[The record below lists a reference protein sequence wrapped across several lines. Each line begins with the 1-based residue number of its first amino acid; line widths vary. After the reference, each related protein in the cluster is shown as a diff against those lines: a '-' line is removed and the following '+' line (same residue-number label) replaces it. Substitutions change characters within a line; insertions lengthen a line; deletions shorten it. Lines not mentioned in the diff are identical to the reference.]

1 MRRASLIKF
10 RQVDR
15 NMDTPQRF
23 SSSTLSFLRRPETA
37 TAQIAKRVKIDLND
51 RSLLIQQRAPQNPLF
66 SKGRRGFNRII
77 ATGKEEFH
85 YRYNISND
93 EAYDHLKENHQHKIR
108 GMLGILH
115 VEHGT
120 PALRLQWP
128 FVSFR
133 ISYKNLVLT

>member
-1 MRRASLIKF
+1 
-10 RQVDR
+10 
-15 NMDTPQRF
+15 MDIPQWF
-23 SSSTLSFLRRPETA
+23 SSSSLSFLRRPETA

-51 RSLLIQQRAPQNPLF
+51 LSLLVQQRAPQNPPF
-66 SKGRRGFNRII
+66 SKGRRDFNRLR
-77 ATGKEEFH
+77 ASGKEEYH
-85 YRYNISND
+85 HRYNISND

-128 FVSFR
+128 FVSLKSAR
-133 ISYKNLVLT
+133 VTLC